1 MRSDLVPF
9 SASALVVGAMCLVL
23 GSALNPASG
32 GEDAAQ
38 AVAVVLEGS
47 GRWLGM
53 AVMYFLAS
61 VALTLG
67 LPSILSVLPGRG
79 RMTGIVGVAVFSLGV
94 IGTAAYA
101 MLLLFFRAV
110 VVEGAIA
117 PEQMEAVVGDRG
129 LILFLFG
136 WVGAFYLGVL
146 VLALAFFRARTTP
159 LWSTGLLVVF
169 VAMLPLSL
177 TFGRL
182 AALAQVL
189 VLAVAFTAVAIAA
202 VNHSQEPAGTTVD
215 SYF

>member
-9 SASALVVGAMCLVL
+9 SASALVVGVMCLVL
-23 GSALNPASG
+23 GSALNPANG
-32 GEDAAQ
+32 GEDASG

-67 LPSILSVLPGRG
+67 LPAVLSVLPGRG
-79 RMTGIVGVAVFSLGV
+79 RTIGLVGVAVFSLGV

-117 PEQMEAVVGDRG
+117 AEEMEAVVGDHG

-169 VAMLPLSL
+169 VAMLPLTL
-177 TFGRL
+177 TFGRV
-182 AALAQVL
+182 AALAQTL

-202 VNHSQEPAGTTVD
+202 VNRSQEQDVAPVG
-215 SYF
+215 SYV